1 MTKDVNFDIY
11 YANELAHDFY
21 GDGKHLAD
29 CVREIYK
36 GKSVKVPDD
45 FESTLTTPPIH
56 FMQVVIPDDMDIK
69 ELQEVEVPPG
79 LNIDI
84 TDFH

>member
-1 MTKDVNFDIY
+1 LID
-11 YANELAHDFY
+11 A
-21 GDGKHLAD
+21 
-29 CVREIYK
+29 K
-36 GKSVKVPDD
+36 GCR
-45 FESTLTTPPIH
+45 
-56 FMQVVIPDDMDIK
+56 VVIPDDMDIK